1 MSDPG
6 MSDPGVRDPG
16 VREPGLSEPG
26 DREPGDRE
34 PDRTRAPI
42 NKSSLFF
49 KPRPLLGGP
58 GYEGILTDR
67 GRRVKSRFSVAIVVA
82 ALAVIPLLVME
93 EQFTSPTAVTWLR
106 VLDWLIWGTF
116 AVEFFTMM
124 AITPNRKAYARS
136 AWLDIAIVL
145 VTLPLLPQLLAS
157 IRLARLGRV
166 VQILRLLRLLRLTA
180 LVNRSGALIQRIFGT
195 SGLGWLLAGLIMMVA
210 VSGTVFSFVEGR
222 NNVPEGIWWAVV
234 TATTVGY
241 GDVVPTTGL
250 GRLIA
255 TVLMFTGLS
264 FIALLSAATAA
275 RLVELEA
282 EEGQEE
288 LLRSLRG
295 TRRRE
300 QEVRT
305 ELRAVNERLARME
318 ELLTAASAA
327 RSRPDGPP
335 GGQGR

>member
-1 MSDPG
+1 MSLPDEPA
-6 MSDPGVRDPG
+6 
-16 VREPGLSEPG
+16 PGLP
-26 DREPGDRE
+26 E
-34 PDRTRAPI
+34 PDRTQAPI
-42 NKSSLFF
+42 TKSYLFF

-67 GRRVKSRFSVAIVVA
+67 GRRVKSRFSVAIVIA

-93 EQFTSPTAVTWLR
+93 EQFTGPTAVLWLR

-116 AVEFFTMM
+116 AVEFVTMM

-136 AWLDIAIVL
+136 AWLDILIVV

-180 LVNRSGALIQRIFGT
+180 LVNRSGALVQRIFGT

-222 NNVPEGIWWAVV
+222 DNVPDGIWWAVV

-264 FIALLSAATAA
+264 FVALLSAATAA
-275 RLVELEA
+275 RLVEMEA
-282 EEGQEE
+282 EEGQEK
-288 LLRSLRG
+288 LLQSLRG
-295 TRRRE
+295 TRRRD
-300 QEVRT
+300 QEVRA
-305 ELRAVNERLARME
+305 ELQAVNERLARME
-318 ELLTAASAA
+318 ELLIAAADGKP
-327 RSRPDGPP
+327 RPESPPTGPST
-335 GGQGR
+335 